1 MFRSPKSIFRCPR
14 GQRGRRGGAVL
25 ETAIVLPV
33 LLSLAFGTVEFG
45 YYFFV
50 KNTLQGAA
58 REGARAAIIST
69 ATNTDVTTAV
79 SGVMSAAGIASYTT
93 STTPA
98 TISGVASGTSITVT
112 VTCTWSNVGL
122 RPLGLIP
129 ANKTV
134 VGTAVM
140 RRE

>member
-1 MFRSPKSIFRCPR
+1 MSLLRIIRNSRATGGK
-14 GQRGRRGGAVL
+14 RRGGAVL

-69 ATNTDVTTAV
+69 AVNGDVTTAV
-79 SGVMSAAGIASYTT
+79 ANVMGAAGIASYTVA
-93 STTPA
+93 TTPA
-98 TISGVASGTSITVT
+98 SISGVASGTSITVT
-112 VTCTWSNVGL
+112 VTCTWSNVGV

-129 ANKTV
+129 ANKSV